1 MEAMV
6 PRFLAVIVVAQSLN
20 HVRLFAAPWNAAHL
34 ASLSFTI
41 SRSLLKLMSIE
52 SMVPSN
58 HFILYCP
65 LLLPSGCTFKLKVSM
80 AATAIVVLK
89 KARSIKY
96 VYIIL
101 CGLVSS
107 FPVSQRNELMAVTN
121 FAVRSLRRKV
131 SLVAQRVKNLPAMQ
145 ETWV

>member
-1 MEAMV
+1 M
-6 PRFLAVIVVAQSLN
+6 PCFLAVIVVAQLLS

-41 SRSLLKLMSIE
+41 SQSLVKLMSIE

-65 LLLPSGCTFKLKVSM
+65 LLLPSGCTFKLKVKVSM

-107 FPVSQRNELMAVTN
+107 FPISQRDELMVVTN